1 MHLPSFSKKGLRF
14 DDFFGPFETTIT
26 QFVDDFFGNEFL
38 DGFKSARFPRL
49 NAVIRDGHWVV
60 EAGVSGVKA
69 EDLDVEVSPEKILT
83 IKGHMSKEDTDKK
96 DEYFVRELSSKSF
109 SRQIRL
115 PEMIE
120 GDPDAVL
127 KNGLLT
133 LKWKMPETVEE
144 KPTTKKVIIKHGPS
158 V

>member
-1 MHLPSFSKKGLRF
+1 MFSKKFPGL
-14 DDFFGPFETTIT
+14 DDLFGPFETTIT
-26 QFVDDFFGNEFL
+26 QMVDDVFGNEFL
-38 DGFKSARFPRL
+38 DGFKNSRFPRL
-49 NAVIRDGHWVV
+49 NALIRDGHWVV

-69 EDLDVEVSPEKILT
+69 EDLDVEVSPENVLT
-83 IKGHMSKEDTDKK
+83 IKGQMAKEPEGYKVDK
-96 DEYFVRELSSKSF
+96 YFVHELSSKWF

-120 GDPDAVL
+120 GEPDAVL

-133 LKWKMPETVEE
+133 LKWKIPETVEE
-144 KPTTKKVIIKHGPS
+144 KPKTKKVIIKHGPS